1 MKIIYL
7 DSDFRCHLFLEN
19 PYLTIETSYFDGK
32 CQTYIEGYRF
42 VPANYTWTRS
52 DGSVFAGEMVSP
64 AVEYSILET
73 AQKQYEE
80 NLTLMSDMQNAL
92 DILGVES

>member
-1 MKIIYL
+1 MKTIYL
-7 DSDFRCHLFLEN
+7 DQNFRCYIFLDN
-19 PYLTIETSYFDGK
+19 PYMTIETSYFDDK

-42 VPANYTWTRS
+42 VPANYTWIRP
-52 DGSVFAGEMVSP
+52 DGSVFVGEMISP
-64 AVEYSILET
+64 AVEYSILEA

-80 NLTLMSDMQNAL
+80 NLALMSDMQNAL